1 MTRHIPKAQLDSWLM
16 HLIQG
21 DITQEDLVRLEG
33 AMADDL
39 EILDYCLEYL
49 TVTAGLEWLGREMEN
64 QGAEH
69 LMTALKK
76 GRRLSP
82 RRTHPGG
89 GLRFVRTV
97 TRIAAVLIF
106 GLAIAYTVMRVRPR
120 AATHSVA
127 RIHSSQAAQWS
138 DATLAVDPRTVLPEG
153 PRHLL
158 QGVVDLELTGGTRV
172 VVKGP
177 CLFHLPAQNSMDL
190 YRGMITAR
198 VPAEAQ
204 GFAVHTDTVSVVDFG
219 TEFGVIVKADGTV
232 ETHVFE
238 GSVTLVPPGLTVD
251 SQESVPLPAGIA
263 ATVYRDK
270 PIQKAGANPVRFVR
284 EVPVRA
290 TGALAGKRLD
300 LADVV
305 GRGNGFGTGKIGRG
319 VHPANG
325 KALEQPVPL
334 QAVAPVSG
342 YGFLLSWRYIDGVFV
357 PDGRRGPNA
366 VTSTGRLFRACPDTN
381 GRTLLGIS
389 NGGFMA
395 LPSKPQA
402 SYPPMLGGE
411 RFGSAERPALGM
423 HPNAG
428 ITFDLDRIRAD
439 NPGTAITAFQAIGG
453 LSETAPEF
461 PASDVTFWVLVDG
474 EVRFQHTIS
483 QTSASATPVPVTL
496 APSARFLTLVTTCP
510 GNTDYAWAVWA
521 LPFLE
526 LLEAH

>member
-1 MTRHIPKAQLDSWLM
+1 MTRHIPKATLDSWLM
-16 HLIQG
+16 QLTQG
-21 DITQEDLVRLEG
+21 DISEEDLVRLEG

-39 EILDYCLEYL
+39 EILDYCLEYMV
-49 TVTAGLEWLGREMEN
+49 VTAGLEWLGREMEG

-82 RRTHPGG
+82 RRVRRGG
-89 GLRFVRTV
+89 GLRLVRTV
-97 TRIAAVLIF
+97 TRIAAVLIL
-106 GLAIAYTVMRVRPR
+106 GLGIAYTVMRVRPR
-120 AATHSVA
+120 ASQGSVA
-127 RIHSSQAAQWS
+127 RIYSSQAAKW
-138 DATLAVDPRTVLPEG
+138 AEGALAVDPCTVLPEG
-153 PRHLL
+153 TRHLL
-158 QGVVDLELTGGTRV
+158 QGVVDLELTGGTRL

-177 CLFHLPAQNSMDL
+177 CLFHLPAQNSIKL
-190 YRGMITAR
+190 HRGMITAR
-198 VPAEAQ
+198 VPAEAH
-204 GFAVHTDTVSVVDFG
+204 GFTVHTESVSVVDLG
-219 TEFGVIVKADGTV
+219 TEFGVIAKADGTV

-238 GSVTLVPPGLTVD
+238 GRVTLVPPGLTVA
-251 SQESVPLPAGIA
+251 SPESIPLPAGIA

-284 EVPVRA
+284 DVPIRA
-290 TGALAGKRLD
+290 TGALAGKRFD

-325 KALEQPVPL
+325 AALEQPVSL

-357 PDGRRGPNA
+357 PDGHRGPNA
-366 VTSTGRLFRACPDTN
+366 VTSTGRLFQACPDTN
-381 GRTLLGIS
+381 GRTQLGIS

-395 LPSKPQA
+395 LPNQPQA
-402 SYPPMLGGE
+402 SYAPMLGGE
-411 RFGSAERPALGM
+411 RFGTAERPALGM

-439 NPGTAITAFQAIGG
+439 NPGTGITAFQAIGG
-453 LSETAPEF
+453 VSETAPQF
-461 PASDVTFWVLVDG
+461 PAGDVTFWVLVDG
-474 EVRFQHTIS
+474 EVRFQHVIS
-483 QTSASATPVPVTL
+483 QTSSPVTPVRVTL
-496 APSARFLTLVTTCP
+496 TPSARFLTLVTTCP
-510 GNTDYAWAVWA
+510 GSTDYAWAVWA